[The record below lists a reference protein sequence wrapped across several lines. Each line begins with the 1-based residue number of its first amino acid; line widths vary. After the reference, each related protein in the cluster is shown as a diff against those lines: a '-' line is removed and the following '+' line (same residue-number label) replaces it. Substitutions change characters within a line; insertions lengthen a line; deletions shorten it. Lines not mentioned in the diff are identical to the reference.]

1 MTQGLRHKFSH
12 HRFKD
17 RESLGHIPVCT
28 EQGLS
33 PRRQTFTSLIL
44 AYKKQRGKKKSLF
57 NTKKKKKKNQGSSVT
72 IIMKAIT
79 VWRSKLPSS
88 HR

>member
-57 NTKKKKKKNQGSSVT
+57 NTKKKKKKKPRQFRYNNNESNNSLE
-72 IIMKAIT
+72 IKAA
-79 VWRSKLPSS
+79 
-88 HR
+88 